1 MNEIIM
7 TEQTLY
13 ETIESIKEFDTKNEL
28 PTVLEAATL
37 PEKWARL
44 ITSSVFKENVGEWEK
59 VDGIC
64 LYVNE

>member
-1 MNEIIM
+1 M

-13 ETIESIKEFDTKNEL
+13 ETIENIKEFDTKNEL
-28 PTVLEAATL
+28 PTVLEAPTL

>member
-7 TEQTLY
+7 TKQTLY
-13 ETIESIKEFDTKNEL
+13 ETIENIKEFDTKNEL

>member
-13 ETIESIKEFDTKNEL
+13 ETIENIKEFDTKNEL

-37 PEKWARL
+37 PEQWARL